1 MPTTQVILPLLLM
14 SLLFFNLG
22 CQGFLERS
30 FVCFPEMAHDGRPED
45 CYFPRNKSGKIRNI
59 YKLKQPVV

>member
-1 MPTTQVILPLLLM
+1 M